1 VIDDDRRSRARDQI
15 ERLAQRGHETVHFWQ
30 EATEVLRSVVPFD
43 FEPCWYTLDPD
54 TLMITG
60 HSNSGLRE
68 TPKEVARSQYVED
81 DVNRFSDLARSH
93 SPATTVSAATRGDP
107 AASWRWRNLLVPAG
121 FDDALDAVLRS
132 RGTTWGALSLLH
144 ISDRAPFTRA
154 DIRFIAQV
162 SPALATGTRLGL
174 LLSSSVEQVEEPPP
188 AVLLV
193 DPDLS
198 VVSVTP
204 AASGWLEDL
213 ADNARHVE
221 DSLPVS
227 VQVAVL
233 RATSGPDGEAAAR
246 VRGRSGRWAHVHAS
260 RLVGGP
266 AGLVAVVIES
276 ARESLTRPLLLHAHA
291 LTVREREVVDLVLRG
306 RSTDQIAAM
315 LFLSPYTVQ
324 DRLKAVFEKLGVRSR
339 RELVA
344 QIHASDFQPLI
355 DDNDARLRAGRPL
368 STASTPGPG

>member
-1 VIDDDRRSRARDQI
+1 
-15 ERLAQRGHETVHFWQ
+15 
-30 EATEVLRSVVPFD
+30 
-43 FEPCWYTLDPD
+43 
-54 TLMITG
+54 
-60 HSNSGLRE
+60 
-68 TPKEVARSQYVED
+68 
-81 DVNRFSDLARSH
+81 
-93 SPATTVSAATRGDP
+93 
-107 AASWRWRNLLVPAG
+107 
-121 FDDALDAVLRS
+121 
-132 RGTTWGALSLLH
+132 
-144 ISDRAPFTRA
+144 
-154 DIRFIAQV
+154 V
-162 SPALATGTRLGL
+162 SPALATGTRVGL

-193 DPDLS
+193 DPELS
-198 VVSVTP
+198 VVSATP

-213 ADNARHVE
+213 ADNARQVE

-266 AGLVAVVIES
+266 AGLVAVVLES